1 MNKQV
6 MFAAVAFAALIG
18 MAGTPVAIGEV
29 PLFASQQP
37 LEIRIEAPIKAL
49 RRADKET
56 WMLGKLSHGGTDFDV
71 EFRARGKFRLD
82 MCRMPPLWIKF
93 DKAQVKGTVF
103 EKQRRLK
110 LVSFCRDTKKWVEYI
125 VLEYLVYRIYN
136 LITPESYRV
145 RPASI
150 VYVEQDGGKATEP
163 RFSILLEHKRLLNK
177 RLGTEALKVAKLGH
191 TDLNPVSA
199 SLLEMFAFMIGN
211 TDWSALLGPA
221 AEGCCHNVHVFVP
234 KGEGVATGTVIPV
247 AYDFDQTGFVNPS
260 YQQVN
265 EDLGIRSVK
274 NRLYRGWCRDPS
286 IQAQTYAKFTAQR
299 GAIEQLVADQEGL
312 SEKTRAKTM
321 KWINS
326 FYEIMDDPKSRA
338 KKIDKKCRGKR

>member
-1 MNKQV
+1 MNKHV
-6 MFAAVAFAALIG
+6 MFASVAFAALLG
-18 MAGTPVAIGEV
+18 GAGAPVALGDV
-29 PLFASQQP
+29 PLFESQEP
-37 LEIRIEAPIKAL
+37 LEISLVAPIKAL

-56 WMLGKLSHGGTDFDV
+56 WMPGKLSYAGTDFDV

-82 MCRMPPLWIKF
+82 LCRMPPLWIKF
-93 DKAQVKGTVF
+93 DKAQVKDTVF

-110 LVSFCRDTKKWVEYI
+110 LVSFCRDTEKWAEYI

-145 RPASI
+145 RPAHI
-150 VYVEQDGGKATEP
+150 VYIEQNGGKATEP
-163 RFSILLEHKRLLNK
+163 RFSVLLEHKRLLNK
-177 RLGTEALKVAKLGH
+177 RLGTEALKVAKLAPA
-191 TDLNPVSA
+191 DLNPGVA
-199 SLLEMFAFMIGN
+199 SLMEMFAYMIGN
-211 TDWSALLGPA
+211 TDWSALRGPA

-234 KGEGVATGTVIPV
+234 KGQGVAAGTVIPV

-274 NRLYRGWCRDPS
+274 TRLYRGLCRDPS
-286 IQAQTYAKFTAQR
+286 FQAQTYATFTEQR
-299 GAIEQLVADQEGL
+299 GAIEQLVTAQEGL
-312 SEKTRAKTM
+312 SQKTRAKVL

-338 KKIDKKCRGKR
+338 KKIDGKCRGKR